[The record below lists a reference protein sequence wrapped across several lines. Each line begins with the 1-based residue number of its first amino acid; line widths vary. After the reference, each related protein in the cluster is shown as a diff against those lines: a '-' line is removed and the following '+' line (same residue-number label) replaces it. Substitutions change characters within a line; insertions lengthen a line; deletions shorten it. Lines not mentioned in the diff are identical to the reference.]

1 MSVATGTIEPSRRPQ
16 FAAFKDRS
24 WFDSWKLDNSDSEM
38 CDYIED
44 YRTGTILSA
53 LGSVGGLF
61 ALLQSL
67 HLFFFG
73 RPMLWG
79 LTGAKLIS
87 PFGFCGLFTSKDF
100 KRRLRENYYSAPSE
114 GAEET
119 LRVDAFLNDFVIDF
133 GPASMQKSAA
143 CGDNPG
149 IARQQPEVEASTSVA
164 IHPPAKA
171 EVDGGVV
178 NH

>member
-1 MSVATGTIEPSRRPQ
+1 MPRIWFSRSSDVKTLDGFEHRVLTGRATFLAAGWRLVPGSHLLAEAGYITRRFISSSIWRDTITQLKPSYYEQSFFPITTTNSVQLPASNMSVATGTIEPSRRPQ

-79 LTGAKLIS
+79 LT
-87 PFGFCGLFTSKDF
+87 
-100 KRRLRENYYSAPSE
+100 
-114 GAEET
+114 
-119 LRVDAFLNDFVIDF
+119 
-133 GPASMQKSAA
+133 
-143 CGDNPG
+143 
-149 IARQQPEVEASTSVA
+149 
-164 IHPPAKA
+164 
-171 EVDGGVV
+171 
-178 NH
+178 

>member
-1 MSVATGTIEPSRRPQ
+1 MSIATGTITPTFRPR
-16 FAAFKDRS
+16 FAAFKDENS
-24 WFDSWKLDNSDSEM
+24 FHNIVGDSGFET

-44 YRTGTILSA
+44 YRTSTILSA
-53 LGSVGGLF
+53 LGSIGGLY
-61 ALLQSL
+61 ALLQSFHAFL
-67 HLFFFG
+67 FG

-133 GPASMQKSAA
+133 GPAFMDKSTADE
-143 CGDNPG
+143 DNAG
-149 IARQQPEVEASTSVA
+149 IVHQQPDVEANTNVA
-164 IHPPAKA
+164 NHPSATA
-171 EVDGGVV
+171 EV
-178 NH
+178 

>member
-1 MSVATGTIEPSRRPQ
+1 MSIATGTITPSRRPQ
-16 FAAFKDRS
+16 FAAFKDRL
-24 WFDSWKLDNSDSEM
+24 WFASTKILDDNDIEV

-44 YRTGTILSA
+44 YRTSTIFSA
-53 LGSVGGLF
+53 LGSVGGFF

-67 HLFFFG
+67 HVFLFG

-87 PFGFCGLFTSKDF
+87 PFGFCGFFTSKGF

-133 GPASMQKSAA
+133 GPAAMDESTAD
-143 CGDNPG
+143 GDNAG
-149 IARQQPEVEASTSVA
+149 IADQQPEVEAGTIVA
-164 IHPPAKA
+164 NHPSATA
-171 EVDGGVV
+171 EV
-178 NH
+178 